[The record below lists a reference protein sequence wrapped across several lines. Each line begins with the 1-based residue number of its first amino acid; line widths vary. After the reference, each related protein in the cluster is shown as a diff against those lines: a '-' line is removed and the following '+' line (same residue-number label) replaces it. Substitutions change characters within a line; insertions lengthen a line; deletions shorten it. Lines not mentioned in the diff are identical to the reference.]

1 MTASFASLVAECRL
15 RKPGTALVL
24 GSGLNEIADSWATRF
39 SLPFAQIPGFPT
51 TSVTGHKGELHLK
64 ELGSRPVLVFQ
75 GRVHRYEG
83 HSIEVVGQ
91 PIRIAKE
98 LGVRSVILTNAS
110 GGIGEEQLPG
120 SLMLLTGHIQAMRP
134 RWWPEVEV
142 RRVYSPRLCRLMR
155 EAATTTQVPL
165 HEGIYVG
172 VTGPSYET
180 PAEVRALRQIGAH
193 AVGMSTVIEAETA
206 NQLGLAVAAISCI
219 ANRAAGLSPTPL
231 SHIDVLQRVREASE
245 HVGRLL
251 AHALMQI

>member
-1 MTASFASLVAECRL
+1 
-15 RKPGTALVL
+15 
-24 GSGLNEIADSWATRF
+24 
-39 SLPFAQIPGFPT
+39 
-51 TSVTGHKGELHLK
+51 
-64 ELGSRPVLVFQ
+64 
-75 GRVHRYEG
+75 
-83 HSIEVVGQ
+83 
-91 PIRIAKE
+91 
-98 LGVRSVILTNAS
+98 
-110 GGIGEEQLPG
+110 
-120 SLMLLTGHIQAMRP
+120 
-134 RWWPEVEV
+134 
-142 RRVYSPRLCRLMR
+142 MR